1 MSHVTIQFHSFPP
14 HACPHQLLGFGK
26 TNTHTHTQTYIYIY
40 IYIYIKPLNQ
50 QRLQSDVVSSSIDFL
65 FSCSFGRQ
73 SFCFI
78 KWWFDEETRLKDD
91 ATMFLCQRML
101 NHFPH
106 AVHVLSLSGRILK
119 KISVL
124 LFIFI
129 VYQDTN
135 YYKLEQ
141 YNVIIILIK
150 ENY

>member
-1 MSHVTIQFHSFPP
+1 
-14 HACPHQLLGFGK
+14 
-26 TNTHTHTQTYIYIY
+26 
-40 IYIYIKPLNQ
+40 
-50 QRLQSDVVSSSIDFL
+50 
-65 FSCSFGRQ
+65 
-73 SFCFI
+73 
-78 KWWFDEETRLKDD
+78 
-91 ATMFLCQRML
+91 MFLCQRML